1 MDTSEI
7 VLRPTRVDL
16 FWPRLAEFVVL
27 YALLPL
33 PWLFIPLPGM
43 LIPTLLTG
51 MAFCLV
57 LLLRDPAFD
66 RAQLW
71 NLQAAVRRLPAIL
84 AIFIGGA
91 ALVTIATLVVRSE
104 SFAALPRR
112 NPLLWTAIM
121 VGYPLLSVYP
131 QEVIYRVFFFHRYA
145 ALFPTPAWMIAANAA
160 AFAFAHILFQNPLAI
175 TLTLVG
181 GGMFAWTYRRTRSAA
196 AVWIEHTLYG
206 CLLFTVGL
214 GEFFYLGAR
223 LGQP

>member
-1 MDTSEI
+1 MNTSET
-7 VLRPTRVDL
+7 VLQSARVDP
-16 FWPRLAEFVVL
+16 FWPRLAEFIAL

-33 PWLFIPLPGM
+33 PWVFIPLPGM
-43 LIPTLLTG
+43 LIPTLLAG

-57 LLLRDPAFD
+57 LLLRDSAFD

-71 NLQAAVRRLPAIL
+71 NLRAAVRRLPAII
-84 AIFIGGA
+84 AIFLAGA
-91 ALVTIATLVVRSE
+91 ALVTIATLVLRSE
-104 SFAALPRR
+104 GFAALPRQR
-112 NPLLWTAIM
+112 PLVWAAIM

-160 AFAFAHILFQNPLAI
+160 AFAYAHILFQNPLAI

-181 GGMFAWTYRRTRSAA
+181 GGLFAWTYHRTRSAA
-196 AVWIEHTLYG
+196 AVWVEHTLYG

-214 GEFFYLGAR
+214 GEFFYIGAR
-223 LGQP
+223 HG